1 MLRSNFIF
9 QKLSLICSNFLILG
23 ICVFLFTGQSFAMET
38 ILLPEI
44 VVTARKYEEPIYNV
58 PQLVTIFSESQV
70 DKLQIEGL
78 SDLSFF
84 TTSLEFIDIGHTIES
99 PLLLRGVGTYGNGEP
114 SVGYFFG
121 GVYLMAE
128 SFKAQELFDIERIE
142 IMKGPQNILYGK
154 STIGG
159 LINVIPKE
167 PSFQPEGKLSY
178 EYGEHGKNKVKAM
191 FSGPIVADTLAGRIA
206 VFMEDFGG
214 YYNNIQGDTMD
225 NNRTKSARLSFLA
238 LPTDTVEITPL
249 IQVHHQEEGAFPYR
263 RVDDDQ
269 DYNGQPFSNNDEN
282 EAETD
287 WVNSNVKISALWDDL
302 EFISL
307 SAWNKNNE
315 DYGVDADYSSAS
327 QFYMQREIEQE
338 GYSQEFRLHGTYGN
352 TANWL
357 AGLYYYHLD
366 DDVDSV
372 GLLGGKQGIPVSTI
386 TSQTRSNTY
395 SAFGQ
400 LTWDLFESVSVT
412 GGLRYDIDTRDQS
425 ESGIDKEKNY
435 YHLTPTVTLT
445 YRPLVDTLLFGS
457 WATGHKPGGFND
469 GPFPD
474 FDKEKSVSWE
484 LGFKHQQSNIF
495 QFNGAIFQTELDD
508 QQLYEFDPVLLIDYT
523 LNKGEARIRGIE
535 LEVIAKLND
544 HWSMRAELSWL
555 NAKYTDYQAIRSGP
569 SGVQFYDFDDNDLP
583 HVPEYQGL
591 LTVSYTSPVRDM
603 LGSQAIFFGDL
614 AIKANGVKYWDDFN
628 ESKQRPIQV
637 VNLKAG
643 IKTDRFKIRA
653 FVDNLFDEDYF
664 ANYVEGYTFPL
675 AGGSALAIRAG
686 ERRVGIDISVS
697 F

>member
-1 MLRSNFIF
+1 
-9 QKLSLICSNFLILG
+9 
-23 ICVFLFTGQSFAMET
+23 
-38 ILLPEI
+38 
-44 VVTARKYEEPIYNV
+44 
-58 PQLVTIFSESQV
+58 
-70 DKLQIEGL
+70 
-78 SDLSFF
+78 
-84 TTSLEFIDIGHTIES
+84 
-99 PLLLRGVGTYGNGEP
+99 
-114 SVGYFFG
+114 
-121 GVYLMAE
+121 MAE

-142 IMKGPQNILYGK
+142 IIKGPQNILYGK

-167 PSFQPEGKLSY
+167 PTFQPEGKLSY

-191 FSGPIVADTLAGRIA
+191 FSGPIVSDKLAGRIA
-206 VFMEDFGG
+206 VFTEDFGG
-214 YYNNIQGDTMD
+214 YYNNTQGDAMD
-225 NNRTKSARLSFLA
+225 DNRARSARLSFLA

-269 DYNGQPFSNNDEN
+269 DYDGQPFSNNDEN

-287 WVNSNVKISALWDDL
+287 WINSNVKISALWDDL
-302 EFISL
+302 EFVSL

-315 DYGVDADYSSAS
+315 DYGVDADYSSAPL
-327 QFYMQREIEQE
+327 FYMQREIEQE
-338 GYSQEFRLHGTYGN
+338 GYSQEFRLHSTDGN
-352 TANWL
+352 NTNWL

-400 LTWDLFESVSVT
+400 LTWDLF
-412 GGLRYDIDTRDQS
+412 
-425 ESGIDKEKNY
+425 
-435 YHLTPTVTLT
+435 
-445 YRPLVDTLLFGS
+445 
-457 WATGHKPGGFND
+457 
-469 GPFPD
+469 
-474 FDKEKSVSWE
+474 KSVSWE
-484 LGFKHQQSNIF
+484 LGFKHQQSNTF
-495 QFNGAIFQTELDD
+495 QFNGAIFQTELND
-508 QQLYEFDPVLLIDYT
+508 QQLYEIDPVFLIDYT
-523 LNKGEARIRGIE
+523 LNKGDARIRGIE

-555 NAKYTDYQAIRSGP
+555 DAKYTDYQAIRSGP
-569 SGVQFYDFDDNDLP
+569 SGVQFYDFDDNYLP

-591 LTVSYTSPVRDM
+591 LTVSYISPVRDM

-614 AIKANGVKYWDDFN
+614 ALKANGVKYWDDFN